1 MGLVNNLFVGT
12 LIGLGE
18 YKDTQCGFK
27 LFSRKAANK
36 IVFNMHL
43 TRWAFD
49 VEMLYIAKKLNIPT
63 KEIKVNWRE
72 VEGSKLNVITASMSF
87 FRDYFAIIFFYNSG
101 FWVIN

>member
-1 MGLVNNLFVGT
+1 MVNNFFVGY

-36 IVFNMHL
+36 IVYNMHL

-49 VEMLYIAKKLNIPT
+49 VEMLYISKKLKIPT
-63 KEIKVNWRE
+63 KEIMVNWRE
-72 VEGSKLNVITASMSF
+72 IEGSKLNIITASMSF
-87 FRDYFAIIFFYNSG
+87 FRDYFAIIIFYFTG
-101 FWVIN
+101 FWRIN